1 LTECDSYGK
10 ILAKSDGTTLN
21 QHIEDCL
28 VIWRELGATLPALPE
43 ITRLPDFWKILFVA
57 VFFHDLGKI
66 HSEFQKVLKSQENSW
81 ENQRHEL
88 YSIPYVDK
96 MNLPVEYSLLVKRAI
111 LGHHKDFKTL
121 FDRYKSQETIDFEF
135 HNVWTG
141 KLKYHPED
149 FTENLRH
156 CMAADSLT
164 HFFNDF
170 RNKSKQNGFYDI
182 DLSNKIV
189 YHELTHPFLEIARNF
204 PDIDNQNSEYW
215 QNLLMWGSLKICDHY
230 ASGGVRKINQL
241 NDTHFQFLDNLRVNL
256 TQKGS
261 DLFSHQK
268 TCFNS
273 EGNCILIAPTG
284 TGKTESSIGWLRKQ
298 IKIINGRAFYVL
310 PYTASINAMHRRL
323 TKDMEKDSVEYSTE
337 IVGIQHGRLSQYL
350 AAYLEDTSNRNASR
364 QYERI
369 KTLVEQYRRMI
380 QPLEIITPFQI
391 MKYFYGV
398 KGFEMGLVELSGAKI
413 IFDEIH
419 AYDTVTFAQI
429 IVMLKVMT
437 EFLKCSV
444 LVMTATLPTFMIR
457 EIAEVLRVK
466 TIIKADADLLSRL
479 NRHRISIVKGAIQ
492 DQLEKISNHLES
504 NQRVMVVC
512 NTVAQSQLMYSLV
525 FEKGKLTKD
534 EITLLHGRF
543 NRSDRMKKEKGA
555 LDSNTKVLIGT
566 QAIEVSLDIDYD
578 VLFTEPAPLDA
589 LLQRFGR
596 VNRKATKPPCP
607 VFICTEGGKDDF
619 RIYPTLI
626 VKRTIEKL
634 KEIDYLKESDI
645 QYLLDQVYP
654 GREPEQENEFQF
666 IKTAFE
672 QSLKSLQPFSFHK
685 EKEEEFYEK
694 FDGIEVL
701 PAQFLP
707 EYKRLVENYDF
718 IKAENFCMTIHKGIY
733 MKFKNENPSRI
744 VHMRI
749 PIWKNDEA
757 FDHFV
762 TIIQNRYSED
772 IGLMDEFKELE
783 IDQFF

>member
-1 LTECDSYGK
+1 LTECNSNGK

-28 VIWRELGATLPALPE
+28 VIWRELKSSLPALPV
-43 ITRLPDFWKILFVA
+43 ITKLPDFWKILFVS
-57 VFFHDLGKI
+57 VYFHDLGKI
-66 HSEFQKVLKSQENSW
+66 HSEFQKVLKSQENLW

-88 YSIPYVDK
+88 YSIPYIDK
-96 MNLPVEYSLLVKRAI
+96 MNLPAECSLLVKRVI

-121 FDRYKSQETIDFEF
+121 FDRYKSQATIDFEF

-141 KLKYHPED
+141 KLSYHPED
-149 FTENLRH
+149 FIENLRH
-156 CMAADSLT
+156 CMTSEYLT
-164 HFFNDF
+164 DFFSDF
-170 RNKSKQNGFYDI
+170 LTKSKQNGNI
-182 DLSNKIV
+182 EIELPNKIV
-189 YHELTHPFLEIARNF
+189 YQKLSHPYLEIARECMEF
-204 PDIDNQNSEYW
+204 DIQMSEYW
-215 QNLLMWGSLKICDHY
+215 QNLLIWGALKICDHY

-241 NDTHFQFLDNLRVNL
+241 NDTHFQFLDNLRENL

-261 DLFSHQK
+261 DLFLHQK
-268 TCFNS
+268 TCFNYD
-273 EGNCILIAPTG
+273 GNCILIAPTG
-284 TGKTESSIGWLRKQ
+284 TGKTESAIGWLRKQ
-298 IKIINGRAFYVL
+298 INTLNGRAFYVL
-310 PYTASINAMHRRL
+310 PYTASINAMHKRL
-323 TKDMEKDSVEYSTE
+323 TEMMEKEGMEYRTE
-337 IVGIQHGRLSQYL
+337 IVGVQHGKLSQYL
-350 AAYLEDTSNRNASR
+350 ASFLEDVSNKYSTKRND
-364 QYERI
+364 QI
-369 KTLVEQYRRMI
+369 KALIEQYRRMI

-457 EIAEVLRVK
+457 EIAEVLKVE
-466 TIIKADADLLSRL
+466 TIVKADAGLLSQL
-479 NRHRISIVKGAIQ
+479 NRHRITIVEGAIQ
-492 DQLEKISNHLES
+492 DQLEKINNYLES

-512 NTVAQSQLMYSLV
+512 NTVTQSQLMYSFV
-525 FEKGKLTKD
+525 FEKFKLRKD
-534 EITLLHGRF
+534 QITLLHGRF

-607 VFICTEGGKDDF
+607 VSICTEGGKDDF
-619 RIYPTLI
+619 RIYPTPI
-626 VKRTIEKL
+626 VKRTLENLKIIDCL
-634 KEIDYLKESDI
+634 KEADI
-645 QYLLDQVYP
+645 QNLLDNVYP

-672 QSLKSLQPFSFHK
+672 QSLKSLQPFSSHK
-685 EKEEEFYEK
+685 EKEEELYEK

-701 PAQFLP
+701 PAQFFP
-707 EYKRLVENYDF
+707 DYKRLIENYDF
-718 IKAENFCMTIHKGIY
+718 IKAENFCVSIHKGMY

-749 PIWKNDEA
+749 PIRKNDEV

-762 TIIQNRYSED
+762 TIIQNRYSND